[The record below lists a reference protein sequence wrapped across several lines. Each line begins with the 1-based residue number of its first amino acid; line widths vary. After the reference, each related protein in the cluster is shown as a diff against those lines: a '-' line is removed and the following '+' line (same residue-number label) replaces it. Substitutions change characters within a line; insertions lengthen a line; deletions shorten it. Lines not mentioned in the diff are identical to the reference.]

1 MAEYPP
7 QRCTGKIQ
15 EAFVASV
22 TTDDGVDLYYEEAGE
37 GTAMVFVHEFAG
49 DYRSF
54 ELQLRHF
61 ARRYRCVA
69 YNARGYPPS
78 DVPEALAS
86 YSQDRARD
94 DILAVLDGLSI
105 ERAHVV
111 GISMGSLATLH
122 FGLQYPDRAL
132 SLVLGG
138 CGYGAAADQREQFRS
153 EAARFAKRIETE
165 GMAKVAA
172 DYGGGPAR
180 VQLENKDPRGYAEFV
195 AMLAEHS
202 SVGSAN
208 TLRGV
213 QMERPSVFDLAEPLS
228 ELKVP
233 TLIMA
238 GDEDDPCLDASLYLK
253 RTIPS
258 AGLTFFPR
266 TGHALN
272 QEEPDL
278 FNRLVDDFLHQVE
291 AGRWGLRDPRSMGA
305 SLLSQK

>member
-1 MAEYPP
+1 MAS
-7 QRCTGKIQ
+7 I
-15 EAFVASV
+15 
-22 TTDDGVDLYYEEAGE
+22 TTDDRVGLYYEEAGD
-37 GTAMVFVHEFAG
+37 GTPMVFVHEFAG

-54 ELQLRHF
+54 EPQMRHF

-111 GISMGSLATLH
+111 GISMGSLAALH
-122 FGLQYPDRAL
+122 FGLHYPERAL

-153 EAARFAKRIETE
+153 ESAQFAKRIETE
-165 GMAKVAA
+165 GMANVAA
-172 DYGGGPAR
+172 DYGSGPAR
-180 VQLENKDPRGYAEFV
+180 VQFENKDPRGFAEFV
-195 AMLAEHS
+195 TMLAEHS
-202 SVGSAN
+202 SVGSAK

-228 ELKVP
+228 GLKVP

-258 AGLTFFPR
+258 AGLALLPR

-272 QEEPDL
+272 LEEPDL
-278 FNRLVDDFLHQVE
+278 FNRLVDDFVHQVG
-291 AGRWGLRDPRSMGA
+291 AGRWSLRDPRSIGE

>member
-1 MAEYPP
+1 
-7 QRCTGKIQ
+7 
-15 EAFVASV
+15 VATI
-22 TTDDGVDLYYEEAGE
+22 TTDDGIKLYYEESGD
-37 GTAMVFVHEFAG
+37 GTPMVFVHEFAG

-54 ELQLRHF
+54 EPQMRHF

-78 DVPEALAS
+78 DVPETVAS

-94 DILAVLDGLSI
+94 DILCVLDGLSI
-105 ERAHVV
+105 ERAHIV
-111 GISMGSLATLH
+111 GISMGSLAALH
-122 FGLQYPDRAL
+122 FGLHYPGRAL

-138 CGYGAAADQREQFRS
+138 CGYGALSGEQEKFRS
-153 EAARFAKRIETE
+153 ESAAFAARIEAD
-165 GMAKVAA
+165 GMQSVAA
-172 DYGGGPAR
+172 DYGRGPSR
-180 VQLENKDPRGYAEFV
+180 VQFENKDPRGYSEFV

-202 SVGSAN
+202 SLGSAN

-213 QMERPSVFDLAEPLS
+213 QILRPSVYDLEEPLKA
-228 ELKVP
+228 LKVP

-258 AGLTFFPR
+258 AGFTLLPK

-272 QEEPDL
+272 LEEPDL
-278 FNRLVDDFLHQVE
+278 FNRLLDDFVHQVD
-291 AGRWGLRDPRSMGA
+291 AGRWSLRDPRSMGD

>member
-1 MAEYPP
+1 MA
-7 QRCTGKIQ
+7 TI
-15 EAFVASV
+15 
-22 TTDDGVDLYYEEAGE
+22 TTDDGVRLHYEESGE
-37 GTAMVFVHEFAG
+37 GTPVVFVHEFAG

-54 ELQLRHF
+54 EAQMRHF

-69 YNARGYPPS
+69 FNARGYPPS
-78 DVPEALAS
+78 DVPEAVSA

-94 DILAVLDGLSI
+94 DILAVLDGLAI

-122 FGLQYPDRAL
+122 FGLAYPDRAV

-138 CGYGAAADQREQFRS
+138 CGYGALESQRDVFRG
-153 EAARFAKRIETE
+153 EASKFAERIESE
-165 GMAKVAA
+165 GMDKVAPEYA
-172 DYGGGPAR
+172 LGPAR
-180 VQLENKDPRGYAEFV
+180 VQYQNKDPRGFAEFV
-195 AMLAEHS
+195 EMLAEHS

-213 QMERPSVFDLAEPLS
+213 QMERPSVYSLEERLR
-228 ELKVP
+228 ELRVP
-233 TLIMA
+233 TLVMA
-238 GDEDDPCLDASLYLK
+238 GDEDEPCLDASLYLK
-253 RTIPS
+253 RTIPA
-258 AGLTFFPR
+258 AGFALLPK

-278 FNRLVDDFLHQVE
+278 FNRFLDDFFHQVE
-291 AGRWGLRDPRSMGA
+291 AGRWTLRDPRSQTA